1 MKKYLI
7 YAAIILATL
16 FSFLIMIEMIQ
27 YLREE
32 NKRLESNQEILL
44 SQNVITMAESQKY
57 KVSDSL
63 NAARVSQLEFTIT
76 EYERFRREDYELIK
90 RLKAGKSDLQK
101 IVSSQSATINNLKAK
116 LNDSVVSTPVIT
128 DSTVHF
134 RTDTLKCFEYKS
146 KWIDISG
153 CINLN
158 ADSVSI
164 ELENRESLKI
174 AESVTYKRFLGFL
187 WKTNKIKSRQVDVVS
202 ENPNTEIISVEYISI
217 K

>member
-7 YAAIILATL
+7 YAVIVLATTI
-16 FSFLIMIEMIQ
+16 SFLIMAEMIQ
-27 YLREE
+27 YLKEE

-44 SQNVITMAESQKY
+44 SQNVIAMAESQKY

-63 NAARVSQLEFTIT
+63 NAAHVSQLEFTIA

-90 RLKAGKSDLQK
+90 QLKAGKSDLQK

-116 LNDSVVSTPVIT
+116 LSDSVVSTSVIT

-146 KWIDISG
+146 KWADIFG

-164 ELENRESLKI
+164 KLENRESLKI

-187 WKTNKIKSRQVDVVS
+187 WRTNRIKSRQVDVVS
-202 ENPNTEIISVEYISI
+202 ENPNTEITSVEYINI

>member
-1 MKKYLI
+1 MKKYFI

-27 YLREE
+27 LLREE
-32 NKRLESNQEILL
+32 NKRLKSNQEILL
-44 SQNVITMAESQKY
+44 SQNAITMAESQKY

-90 RLKAGKSDLQK
+90 RLKTGKSDLQK
-101 IVSSQSATINNLKAK
+101 IVSSQSATINNLKVK
-116 LNDSVVSTPVIT
+116 LNDSVVSTPIIT
-128 DSTVHF
+128 DSTAHF
-134 RTDTLKCFEYKS
+134 RTDILKCFEYKS
-146 KWIDISG
+146 KWTDISG
-153 CINLN
+153 CINFD

-187 WKTNKIKSRQVDVVS
+187 WKTNKIKSRQIDVVS
-202 ENPNTEIISVEYISI
+202 ENPNTEIISVEYISV

>member
-1 MKKYLI
+1 MKKYFI

-16 FSFLIMIEMIQ
+16 SSFLIMIETIQ
-27 YLREE
+27 HLKEE

-44 SQNVITMAESQKY
+44 SQNVIAMAESQKY

-63 NAARVSQLEFTIT
+63 NAARVSELEFTIA
-76 EYERFRREDYELIK
+76 EYERFKQEDYELVK
-90 RLKAGKSDLQK
+90 QLKAGKSDLQK
-101 IVSSQSATINNLKAK
+101 IVSSQSATINSLKAK
-116 LNDSVVSTPVIT
+116 LNDSVVSTSIV
-128 DSTVHF
+128 
-134 RTDTLKCFEYKS
+134 TDTLKCFEHKS
-146 KWIDISG
+146 KWTDISG
-153 CINLN
+153 CISLN
-158 ADSVSI
+158 ADSISI

-174 AESVTYKRFLGFL
+174 VESVTYKRFLGFL

>member
-7 YAAIILATL
+7 YAVIILATL
-16 FSFLIMIEMIQ
+16 SSFLIMIEMIQ
-27 YLREE
+27 HLREE

-44 SQNVITMAESQKY
+44 SQNVITTAESQRY

-63 NAARVSQLEFTIT
+63 NAARVSQLELTLA
-76 EYERFRREDYELIK
+76 EYKRFRSEDYELIK
-90 RLKAGKSDLQK
+90 QLKTSKSDLQK
-101 IVSSQSATINNLKAK
+101 VISSQSATINK
-116 LNDSVVSTPVIT
+116 LNAQLKDSIINKPVIV
-128 DSTVHF
+128 DSTLQF
-134 RTDTLKCFEYKS
+134 KTDTLKCFEYNS
-146 KWIDISG
+146 KWTDISG
-153 CINLN
+153 CFDLN
-158 ADSVSI
+158 TDSVCI

-174 AESVTYKRFLGFL
+174 VESVTYKRFLGFL

>member
-1 MKKYLI
+1 MKKYFI
-7 YAAIILATL
+7 YAAFILAIL

-76 EYERFRREDYELIK
+76 EYERFKREDYELIK
-90 RLKAGKSDLQK
+90 QLKAGKSDLQK

-116 LNDSVVSTPVIT
+116 LNDSVVSTSVII
-128 DSTVHF
+128 DSTVHYI
-134 RTDTLKCFEYKS
+134 TDTLKCFEYKS
-146 KWIDISG
+146 KWTDISG

-158 ADSVSI
+158 ADSISI
-164 ELENRESLKI
+164 KLENRESLKI
-174 AESVTYKRFLGFL
+174 VESVMYKRFLGFL

-202 ENPNTEIISVEYISI
+202 ENPNTEIISVEYINV